1 MQGKWDTAFEVACK
15 KINPGLSKEDRD
27 VEVTKA
33 KKNVIKTYNRKMI
46 RVSLYS
52 LSCIFGYLFF

>member
-15 KINPGLSKEDRD
+15 KINPGISKEDRD

-46 RVSLYS
+46 RVS
-52 LSCIFGYLFF
+52 